1 MTQKI
6 KQPKIRYGRKD
17 DSSLHEFY
25 WQVRRER
32 EAKGLPP
39 PEEDTFDPKKV
50 FAEWRRENAR
60 PKLSGSRKISSNGNK
75 RLLRQFTISIE
86 QTPEHGYWA
95 YCPAVNG
102 KRLYGET
109 MTEAWEK
116 MAAYLGHRLE
126 KLVAKGKPLPKRNA
140 RMKK

>member
-39 PEEDTFDPKKV
+39 PEDDSFDPKKV
-50 FAEWRRENAR
+50 FAEWRRENAM
-60 PKLSGSRKISSNGNK
+60 PKSSVARKISSNKNK

-86 QTPEHGYWA
+86 QIPEHGYWA

-102 KRLYGET
+102 KRLHGET
-109 MTEAWEK
+109 MAEAWEK
-116 MAAYLGHRLE
+116 MTAYLANHLE
-126 KLVAKGKPLPKRNA
+126 KLVAKDKPLPKTSIRL
-140 RMKK
+140 KK